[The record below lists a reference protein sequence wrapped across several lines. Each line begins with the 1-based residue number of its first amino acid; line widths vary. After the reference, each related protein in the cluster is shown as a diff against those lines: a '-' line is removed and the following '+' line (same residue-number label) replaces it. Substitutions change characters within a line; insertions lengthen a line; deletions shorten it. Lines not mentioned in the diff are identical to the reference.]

1 MNRNKLN
8 IRMDL
13 MRVVKT
19 ALEIDKPFE
28 KAIAYMFLD
37 KALQEFESNLPKETL
52 LKNELQLFNSQI
64 DDISNDPLKRI
75 RWGEKVMTIASRL
88 GSI

>member
-1 MNRNKLN
+1 
-8 IRMDL
+8 MDL

-52 LKNELQLFNSQI
+52 LKNELQLFIEKNVVGL
-64 DDISNDPLKRI
+64 D
-75 RWGEKVMTIASRL
+75 EKVK
-88 GSI
+88 

>member
-1 MNRNKLN
+1 
-8 IRMDL
+8 MDL

-75 RWGEKVMTIASRL
+75 HWGEKVMTIASRL

>member
-1 MNRNKLN
+1 
-8 IRMDL
+8 MDL

-37 KALQEFESNLPKETL
+37 KALQEFKSNLPKETL
-52 LKNELQLFNSQI
+52 LRNELQKFNSQI

-75 RWGEKVMTIASRL
+75 HWGEKVMTIASRL